1 MHGFFSPSANVF
13 GKTSVFRSKSVSDI
27 TDNEMNLGNLPM
39 ELRVEEMQKMR
50 ARVKDN
56 EDKWQ
61 DVSIAS
67 QGFVTDHVYSCSY
80 LACGSMKV
88 ETSKISSPQLQAT
101 QSHQ

>member
-1 MHGFFSPSANVF
+1 MSN
-13 GKTSVFRSKSVSDI
+13 I
-27 TDNEMNLGNLPM
+27 TDGEMNLSNLSM

-50 ARVKDN
+50 TRLKET

-61 DVSIAS
+61 DVSIGS
-67 QGFVTDHVYSCSY
+67 QGFVIDHVYSCSC

-88 ETSKISSPQLQAT
+88 ETSKISSLQLQAT